1 MNVNQFRINL
11 STEIIIFLNQC
22 LHQLCTRLYINCGH
36 AASPDVNNA
45 YFITIQVRL
54 KKIPKPQNA
63 ITVYYSLNKQPII
76 ITSSFV
82 LSHANAGIKFC
93 TILDSQFIRILQ
105 RLKNGLKSIEC
116 LQNIYNL
123 VFVFV
128 LASKNNTSYKQKL
141 I

>member
-1 MNVNQFRINL
+1 MHKVIHNFTGINW
-11 STEIIIFLNQC
+11 
-22 LHQLCTRLYINCGH
+22 GH

-45 YFITIQVRL
+45 YFITIQVRFN
-54 KKIPKPQNA
+54 KIPKPQNA

-123 VFVFV
+123 SLYSF
-128 LASKNNTSYKQKL
+128 
-141 I
+141 